1 MKKDIAG
8 AGPESSAPTFQ
19 VLESLVRE
27 QAQALIQRVLEEEVT
42 ELLGREKSERIE
54 VVDAPKGYRNG
65 HGKPRKL
72 TMSSGTITVR
82 RPRVRGLDERFESRV
97 LPLFARRT
105 REVAELIPELYL
117 HGLSEGDFD
126 LALRGLLG
134 EDAPLSKPTIRR
146 LKAAWAE
153 DFEAWNRRSLHDREV
168 VYVWVDGV
176 YVKAGLERDKAAV
189 LVVIGAMSDGTKEV
203 LALTSG
209 YRESTE
215 SWADVFRDLVARGLG
230 EPRLL
235 VADGN
240 AGIWAAVA
248 QVWPRAEEQRCWL
261 HKIRNVLD
269 RMPKREHEEAK
280 GLLRAIAYAPSL
292 AAALKAREAFTKRYR
307 LGCAKAVQVLE
318 DDWDRMVTF
327 YRFPQSHWQH
337 IRTTNVVESP
347 FASVRLRTSAA
358 KRFKRVEHAT
368 ALIWKLLGVAEKRF
382 RKLRAP
388 HEMKDVFE
396 GREYEDGMPVSTHQ
410 RREAA

>member
-1 MKKDIAG
+1 M
-8 AGPESSAPTFQ
+8 
-19 VLESLVRE
+19 VRE

-65 HGKPRKL
+65 FGEPRKL

-117 HGLSEGDFD
+117 HGLAEGDFD

-134 EDAPLSKPTIRR
+134 EDAPLSKPTVRR

-153 DFEAWNRRSLHDREV
+153 DFEAWNRRSLEGREV
-168 VYVWVDGV
+168 VYVWVDGI

-215 SWADVFRDLVARGLG
+215 SWMAVFRDLVARGLG

-248 QVWPRAEEQRCWL
+248 QVWPGAEEQRCWL
-261 HKIRNVLD
+261 HKIRNALD
-269 RMPKREHEEAK
+269 RMPKREQEEAK
-280 GLLRAIAYAPSL
+280 RLLRAIAYAQSL
-292 AAALKAREAFTKRYR
+292 AEAVEAREAFSKRYR
-307 LGCAKAVQVLE
+307 PWYPRAVEVLE

-327 YRFPQSHWQH
+327 FRFPESHWQH

-388 HEMKDVFE
+388 HQMKDVFE
-396 GREYEDGMPVSTHQ
+396 GRKFEDGKPVSTNQ
-410 RREAA
+410 RKEAA